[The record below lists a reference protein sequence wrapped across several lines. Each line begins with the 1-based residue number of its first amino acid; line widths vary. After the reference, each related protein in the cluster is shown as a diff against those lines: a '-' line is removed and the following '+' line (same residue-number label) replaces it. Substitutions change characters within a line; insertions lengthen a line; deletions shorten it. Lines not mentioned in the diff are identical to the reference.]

1 MGVNWY
7 ARQCNHRA
15 DLPHGL
21 VAWNEKVQASR
32 PCRPK
37 LWQWFRVF
45 QLDVQGCGLILKVAA
60 AVNGQKFTEVVAS
73 NVGVHSEKEY
83 HGKGYR

>member
-1 MGVNWY
+1 M
-7 ARQCNHRA
+7 
-15 DLPHGL
+15 
-21 VAWNEKVQASR
+21 
-32 PCRPK
+32 
-37 LWQWFRVF
+37 
-45 QLDVQGCGLILKVAA
+45 QGCGLILKVAA